1 MGYKVEN
8 TLESFEHAIE
18 LGVDA
23 IELDLYEID
32 NELFVFHDIYLE
44 RLCGIEDYL
53 TNKTASEI
61 KRIKVQGKYRIPTL
75 DEVLELVDNRVLVN
89 IELKNKTTGL
99 FLEKLKTLNL
109 EQFIVSSFDHHELQ
123 KIKKEI
129 PELKI
134 GALHVALPVTNSQFA
149 SDLKCYSV
157 HPSVSTVTKEFVKD
171 AQSSGLKVFVY
182 TVNRKEDILRM
193 KEYGVDGMFTNYP
206 DLMLE
211 ILG

>member
-18 LGVDA
+18 LGVNA

-44 RLCGIEDYL
+44 RLCGIEGYL

-61 KRIKVQGKYRIPTL
+61 KELKVQGKYKIPTL
-75 DEVLELVDNRVLVN
+75 NEVLELIDNRVLVN
-89 IELKNKTTGL
+89 IELKNKTTSV
-99 FLEKLKTLNL
+99 FLDKLKTLDL

-123 KIKKEI
+123 RIKKEI
-129 PELKI
+129 PGLKI
-134 GALHVALPVTNSQFA
+134 GALHTALPVNYSKFA
-149 SDLKCYSV
+149 SELNCYSV

-171 AQSSGLKVFVY
+171 AQKNGLKVFVY

-193 KEYGVDGMFTNYP
+193 KDYGVDGMFTNYP

-211 ILG
+211 ILN